1 MLARI
6 LLTLTFLFSS
16 TRAITD
22 QVVSSSSSISI
33 MNNESKLETYIVF
46 LRKSEGMVSAKP
58 EHLDN
63 CLAPECFERED
74 NPYSQLLGFTAEFRI
89 LESFKLWK
97 GVIVGVLD
105 TGVTPNHPSF
115 SDEGMPPPPPK
126 WKGKCEFNGTLCN
139 NKLIGARNFYSAVGI
154 ASSAHLAIY
163 QVCSEFGSCSESD
176 ILAGMGT
183 AVEDGVDVLSLSL
196 GGPSLPFYEYSIAIG
211 ACGAIQKGIF
221 ASCAAGNSGPSSE
234 SLSNEAPW
242 ILTVGA
248 SSNGNES
255 SALCDPGSLKDVDVR
270 GKVMLCER
278 GGLSGLIGKG
288 QEVKDAGAAA
298 MIVMNDEF
306 SGNVTATNLH
316 LLPASH
322 VTHADGLSMK
332 AFINSKSSPMATI
345 LFKGT
350 VFC

>member
-1 MLARI
+1 MKNGRCEVFPTMLARI
-6 LLTLTFLFSS
+6 LLALTFLFSS

-33 MNNESKLETYIVF
+33 MNHESKLETYIVF

-63 CLAPECFERED
+63 WYQSFLPAVTTSKLKKEEAKAMEKNEGFVSAWPQNVLNVKTTHTPNFLGLQQ
-74 NPYSQLLGFTAEFRI
+74 NLGFWNH
-89 LESFKLWK
+89 SNYGK

-115 SDEGMPPPPPK
+115 SDEGMPPPPPQ
-126 WKGKCEFNGTLCN
+126 WKGKCEFNRTLCN
-139 NKLIGARNFYSAVGI
+139 SKLIGARNFYSAGASFNERYNGTAVGI

-163 QVCSEFGSCSESD
+163 QVCSEFGS
-176 ILAGMGT
+176 
-183 AVEDGVDVLSLSL
+183 
-196 GGPSLPFYEYSIAIG
+196 
-211 ACGAIQKGIF
+211 
-221 ASCAAGNSGPSSE
+221 
-234 SLSNEAPW
+234 
-242 ILTVGA
+242 
-248 SSNGNES
+248 NGNES
-255 SALCDPGSLKDVDVR
+255 SALCDPGSLKGVDVR

-288 QEVKDAGAAA
+288 QEVKDGAAAA

-322 VTHADGLSMK
+322 LTHADGLSMK

-345 LFKGT
+345 YILLINLF
-350 VFC
+350 

>member
-6 LLTLTFLFSS
+6 LLALTFLFSS

-33 MNNESKLETYIVF
+33 MNHESKLETYIVF

-63 CLAPECFERED
+63 WYQSFLPAVTTSKLKKEEAKAMEKKERVRVSLAPECFERED
-74 NPYSQLLGFTAEFRI
+74 NPYSQLLGLTAEFGI

-97 GVIVGVLD
+97 RSDSWSLGHRTSSLVQEISILLVNPPIDGHGHGTHTASTT
-105 TGVTPNHPSF
+105 TGNPVPGASF
-115 SDEGMPPPPPK
+115 NERY
-126 WKGKCEFNGTLCN
+126 NGT
-139 NKLIGARNFYSAVGI
+139 AVGI

-163 QVCSEFGSCSESD
+163 QVCSEFGS
-176 ILAGMGT
+176 
-183 AVEDGVDVLSLSL
+183 
-196 GGPSLPFYEYSIAIG
+196 
-211 ACGAIQKGIF
+211 
-221 ASCAAGNSGPSSE
+221 
-234 SLSNEAPW
+234 
-242 ILTVGA
+242 
-248 SSNGNES
+248 NGNES
-255 SALCDPGSLKDVDVR
+255 SALCDPGSLKVVDVR

-288 QEVKDAGAAA
+288 QEVKDGAAAA

-322 VTHADGLSMK
+322 LTHADGLSMK
-332 AFINSKSSPMATI
+332 AFI
-345 LFKGT
+345 
-350 VFC
+350 